1 MRTALADPQPSP
13 SYTRRDRGSRP
24 TLASMSDN
32 TVENTSSNTTPDSPG
47 HPYRFAVV
55 GLGQIAQQA
64 FLPELA
70 QLPEAQ
76 LDAVVTS
83 DPNKAERYHVPGYS
97 YDRYQ
102 ELLDSGD
109 IDAVYVATPVDR
121 HREFT
126 IPALHAGIPVL
137 CEKPMAP
144 SVDDCQAMLDAA
156 DKTGTTLMLAYRMHT
171 DPFMTDLV
179 ELVRSGKLG
188 EARYFTSQFSHT
200 INPENHRANHGF
212 WGGPV
217 PDLGVYALNMAR
229 NLYEEEPT
237 TVYAIGG
244 HHEGTGLD
252 TTPTVSVSLGFDS
265 GRTAQFTTSYS
276 TSSAEGFTLAAS
288 KGTVVSPSA
297 YMWGEGSDLH
307 ATVSIADEEGSGTD
321 TTEEWH
327 YNAKDQFAGETRY
340 FLRCVNENKSP
351 EPNGEEG
358 LLDIRVCEAVK
369 ESLETGRPVSL
380 EPRTRERRISPDE
393 AQKIP
398 APSKPGE
405 DDIAVQA
412 TEEL

>member
-1 MRTALADPQPSP
+1 
-13 SYTRRDRGSRP
+13 
-24 TLASMSDN
+24 MSDN

-64 FLPELA
+64 FLPGLA

>member
-1 MRTALADPQPSP
+1 MSNN
-13 SYTRRDRGSRP
+13 
-24 TLASMSDN
+24 TL
-32 TVENTSSNTTPDSPG
+32 ENTSSNKPGSPDL
-47 HPYRFAVV
+47 PYRFAVV

-64 FLPELA
+64 FLPGLA

-76 LDAVVTS
+76 LAAVVTS
-83 DPNKAERYHVPGYS
+83 HPEKAKRYDVPGYS

-102 ELLDSGD
+102 ELLGSGD

-144 SVDDCQAMLDAA
+144 SVDDCQAMIAA
-156 DKTGTTLMLAYRMHT
+156 ANETGTTLMLAYRMHT
-171 DPFMTDLV
+171 DPFMIDLV
-179 ELVRSGKLG
+179 ELARSGKLG
-188 EARYFTSQFSHT
+188 DARYFTSQFSHT

-217 PDLGVYALNMAR
+217 PDLGVYALNMVR

-244 HHEGTGLD
+244 HHEGTGPD

-265 GRTAQFTTSYS
+265 GRTAQFTASYS

-288 KGTVVSPSA
+288 KGTVVSPSS

-307 ATVSIADEEGSGTD
+307 ATVSLADKEGSGTD
-321 TTEEWH
+321 TTKEWH
-327 YNAKDQFAGETRY
+327 YGAKDQFAGETRY
-340 FLRCVNENKSP
+340 FLTCVGQNKQP
-351 EPNGEEG
+351 EPDGEEG

-369 ESLETGRPVSL
+369 ESLETGRPVAL
-380 EPRTRERRISPDE
+380 EPRTRERRISADE
-393 AQKIP
+393 AQEIP

-405 DDIAVQA
+405 DDIAVKA

>member
-1 MRTALADPQPSP
+1 M
-13 SYTRRDRGSRP
+13 
-24 TLASMSDN
+24 
-32 TVENTSSNTTPDSPG
+32 ENTSSNTTPDSPG

-64 FLPELA
+64 FLPGLA

-76 LDAVVTS
+76 LAAVVTS

>member
-1 MRTALADPQPSP
+1 MSNN
-13 SYTRRDRGSRP
+13 
-24 TLASMSDN
+24 TL
-32 TVENTSSNTTPDSPG
+32 ENTSSNKPGSPDL
-47 HPYRFAVV
+47 PYRFAVV

-64 FLPELA
+64 FLPGLA

-76 LDAVVTS
+76 LAAVVTS
-83 DPNKAERYHVPGYS
+83 DPGKAERYDVPGYS
-97 YDRYQ
+97 YDHYQ
-102 ELLDSGD
+102 ELLNSGD

-144 SVDDCQAMLDAA
+144 SVDDCQAMIAA
-156 DKTGTTLMLAYRMHT
+156 ANETGTTLMLAYRMHT
-171 DPFMTDLV
+171 DPFMIDLV

-188 EARYFTSQFSHT
+188 DARYFTSQFSHT

-217 PDLGVYALNMAR
+217 PDLGVYPLNMVR

-252 TTPTVSVSLGFDS
+252 TTPTVSISLGFDS
-265 GRTAQFTTSYS
+265 GRTAQFTASYS

-288 KGTVVSPSA
+288 KGTVVSPSS

-307 ATVSIADEEGSGTD
+307 ATVSLADKEGSGTD
-321 TTEEWH
+321 TTHEWH
-327 YNAKDQFAGETRY
+327 YDAKDQFAGETRY
-340 FLRCVNENKSP
+340 FLTCVRENKQP
-351 EPNGEEG
+351 EPDGEEA

-380 EPRTRERRISPDE
+380 EPRTRERRISADE
-393 AQKIP
+393 AQEIP

-405 DDIAVQA
+405 DDIAVKA
-412 TEEL
+412 PEEL

>member
-1 MRTALADPQPSP
+1 
-13 SYTRRDRGSRP
+13 
-24 TLASMSDN
+24 MSDN
-32 TVENTSSNTTPDSPG
+32 TLGSTSSNKPGSPG

-64 FLPELA
+64 FLPGIA

-76 LDAVVTS
+76 LAAVVTS
-83 DPNKAERYHVPGYS
+83 DPDKSQRYHAPGYS
-97 YDRYQ
+97 YDQYQ

-121 HREFT
+121 HREFA

-144 SVDDCQAMLDAA
+144 SVDDCQAMIDAA
-156 DKTGTTLMLAYRMHT
+156 DEAGTTLMLAYRMHT
-171 DPFMTDLV
+171 DPFMIDLV

-188 EARYFTSQFSHT
+188 DARYFTSQFSHT

-217 PDLGVYALNMAR
+217 PDLGVYALNMVR

-244 HHEGTGLD
+244 HHTGTGLD
-252 TTPTVSVSLGFDS
+252 TTPTVSVTLGFDS
-265 GRTAQFTTSYS
+265 GRTAQFTASYS

-288 KGTVVSPSA
+288 KGKVVSPSS

-327 YNAKDQFAGETRY
+327 YAAKDQFAGETRY
-340 FLRCVNENKSP
+340 FLTCVSENKQP
-351 EPNGEEG
+351 EPDGEEG
-358 LLDIRVCEAVK
+358 MLDIRVCEAVK

-380 EPRTRERRISPDE
+380 EPRTRERRISADE
-393 AQKIP
+393 AHEIP

>member
-1 MRTALADPQPSP
+1 MSNN
-13 SYTRRDRGSRP
+13 
-24 TLASMSDN
+24 TL
-32 TVENTSSNTTPDSPG
+32 ENTSSNKPGSPDL
-47 HPYRFAVV
+47 PYRFAVV
-55 GLGQIAQQA
+55 GLGQIAQ
-64 FLPELA
+64 LA
-70 QLPEAQ
+70 
-76 LDAVVTS
+76 AVVTS
-83 DPNKAERYHVPGYS
+83 HPEKAKRYDVPGYS

-102 ELLDSGD
+102 ELLGSGD

-144 SVDDCQAMLDAA
+144 SVDDCQAMIAA
-156 DKTGTTLMLAYRMHT
+156 ANETGTTLMLAYRMHT
-171 DPFMTDLV
+171 DPFMIDLV

-188 EARYFTSQFSHT
+188 DARYFTSQFSHT

-217 PDLGVYALNMAR
+217 PDLGVYALNMVR

-244 HHEGTGLD
+244 HHEGTGPD

-265 GRTAQFTTSYS
+265 GRTAQFTASYS

-288 KGTVVSPSA
+288 KGTVVSPSS

-307 ATVSIADEEGSGTD
+307 ATVSLADKEGSGTD

-327 YNAKDQFAGETRY
+327 YGAKDQFAGETRY
-340 FLRCVNENKSP
+340 FLTCVGQNKQP
-351 EPNGEEG
+351 EPDGEEG

-369 ESLETGRPVSL
+369 ESLETGRPVAL
-380 EPRTRERRISPDE
+380 EPRTRERRISADE
-393 AQKIP
+393 AQEIP

-405 DDIAVQA
+405 DDIAVKA

>member
-64 FLPELA
+64 FLPGLA

>member
-1 MRTALADPQPSP
+1 
-13 SYTRRDRGSRP
+13 
-24 TLASMSDN
+24 MSDN
-32 TVENTSSNTTPDSPG
+32 TLENTSSNNPGSPG

-64 FLPELA
+64 FLPGLA

-76 LDAVVTS
+76 LAAVATS
-83 DPNKAERYHVPGYS
+83 DPEKAQRYQVPGYS
-97 YDRYQ
+97 YDQY
-102 ELLDSGD
+102 EDLLHSGN

-126 IPALHAGIPVL
+126 IPALQAGIPVL

-144 SVDDCQAMLDAA
+144 SVDDCQAMIDAA
-156 DKTGTTLMLAYRMHT
+156 NETGTTLMLAYRMHT
-171 DPFMTDLV
+171 DPFMIDLV

-188 EARYFTSQFSHT
+188 DARYFTSQFSHT

-212 WGGPV
+212 WGGSV
-217 PDLGVYALNMAR
+217 PDLGVYALNMVR

-265 GRTAQFTTSYS
+265 GRTAQFTASYS
-276 TSSAEGFTLAAS
+276 TFSAEGFTLAAS
-288 KGTVVSPSA
+288 KGTVVSPSS

-327 YNAKDQFAGETRY
+327 YDAKDQFAGETRY
-340 FLRCVNENKSP
+340 FLTCVSENKQP
-351 EPNGEEG
+351 EPDGEEG

-369 ESLETGRPVSL
+369 ESLETGQPVSL
-380 EPRTRERRISPDE
+380 EPRTRDRRISRDE
-393 AQKIP
+393 AQEIP

-405 DDIAVQA
+405 DDIAVKA